1 VSPGKQEMTK
11 GEEIRYP
18 EEIKEAD
25 IRRQLE
31 KQYRKSR
38 RKAEDILRI
47 KRINNKDK
55 TPQA

>member
-1 VSPGKQEMTK
+1 M
-11 GEEIRYP
+11 GEKDYKYP

-31 KQYRKSR
+31 KLDKKLR
-38 RKAEDILRI
+38 RKFNDILRI

-55 TPQA
+55 

>member
-1 VSPGKQEMTK
+1 M
-11 GEEIRYP
+11 GEKDYKYP

-47 KRINNKDK
+47 KRINNKNK
-55 TPQA
+55 